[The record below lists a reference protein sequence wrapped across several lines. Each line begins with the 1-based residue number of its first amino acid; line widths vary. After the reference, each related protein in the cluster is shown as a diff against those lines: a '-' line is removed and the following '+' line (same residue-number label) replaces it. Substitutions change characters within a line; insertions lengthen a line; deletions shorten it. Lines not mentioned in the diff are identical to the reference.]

1 MAPSGDYHHFHPSRM
16 GPAQSCQ
23 IRRRD
28 LKFGVQQ
35 SAVDIDTQKAD
46 GRFHQ
51 EDFTSRDYAGTATAG
66 SPKPVT
72 AVYIITPAR
81 VLYCCIR
88 MGSLLFFAFSWW
100 GILLQAFAIIHFI
113 RRRPDTFWL
122 WIILIG
128 GWLGALVYIAVEAIP
143 DAGLLRQSF
152 KVFPRRK
159 RIRELEAAI
168 LDNPSAGNYEELG
181 DLYLEE
187 GQYARSRQAY
197 DKSIS
202 SRTDSPD
209 PFYRRGVAAIMMG
222 DFAAALPDLERV
234 VSSDPTYDF
243 HRAAGLLA
251 HAYANS
257 GQTEKAAALFQ
268 QVVKIS
274 TSSETYYNYACF
286 LASQQRHAEA
296 REWARQILAKK
307 PTMPGYLRRR
317 ERPWFRKANTLLLRL
332 PSN

>member
-1 MAPSGDYHHFHPSRM
+1 MPPSGDHHHLDPLPL
-16 GPAQSCQ
+16 GPAQGSQ

-35 SAVDIDTQKAD
+35 GAVDIDTQKAD
-46 GRFHQ
+46 GRLHCPDFSIWRDCRTILLHQ
-51 EDFTSRDYAGTATAG
+51 
-66 SPKPVT
+66 
-72 AVYIITPAR
+72 
-81 VLYCCIR
+81 R

-168 LDNPSAGNYEELG
+168 IDNPSAGNYEELG

-187 GQYARSRQAY
+187 GQFARSRQCL
-197 DKSIS
+197 
-202 SRTDSPD
+202 RQ
-209 PFYRRGVAAIMMG
+209 G
-222 DFAAALPDLERV
+222 DLRHAPTRPTRSTAAAWPPSRWETLPPRC
-234 VSSDPTYDF
+234 PT
-243 HRAAGLLA
+243 
-251 HAYANS
+251 
-257 GQTEKAAALFQ
+257 
-268 QVVKIS
+268 
-274 TSSETYYNYACF
+274 
-286 LASQQRHAEA
+286 
-296 REWARQILAKK
+296 
-307 PTMPGYLRRR
+307 
-317 ERPWFRKANTLLLRL
+317 
-332 PSN
+332 SNG